1 MLIWALE
8 TALCLL
14 FSPAALSCP
23 HTPCISSP
31 GFFRYSEIL
40 TLPSS
45 WYRQHRPD
53 RLVCQSINPAY
64 LSPSQKARLA
74 RIRVAKTGS
83 SNAYLHSKRNGL
95 LNEALELTVSADKM
109 PPSVSLG
116 SSLLP
121 PVPGLPP
128 PATRITGPAAQQPP
142 RRAVPALLH
151 VLSPTAGLE
160 QGKKYFL
167 GLLLELGKD
176 LAFQQRPRSQLVQT
190 SV

>member
-1 MLIWALE
+1 MVTWALE

-14 FSPAALSCP
+14 FSLAALSCP

-53 RLVCQSINPAY
+53 RLVCQSVNPAY

-95 LNEALELTVSADKM
+95 LNEALELTVSADKT

-128 PATRITGPAAQQPP
+128 HCHPHHWPCSTAASPEGCTCTTACAESNCRTG
-142 RRAVPALLH
+142 
-151 VLSPTAGLE
+151 AGEKILPW
-160 QGKKYFL
+160 
-167 GLLLELGKD
+167 
-176 LAFQQRPRSQLVQT
+176 APS
-190 SV
+190 

>member
-1 MLIWALE
+1 MLICALE

-31 GFFRYSEIL
+31 GFFMYSEIL
-40 TLPSS
+40 KLPLS
-45 WYRQHRPD
+45 WYRQDRPD

-95 LNEALELTVSADKM
+95 LNEALELTVSADKT

-121 PVPGLPP
+121 PIPGLPP
-128 PATRITGPAAQQPP
+128 LPSPLPPASL
-142 RRAVPALLH
+142 ALQHSSLPGGLYLH
-151 VLSPTAGLE
+151 HCVC
-160 QGKKYFL
+160 
-167 GLLLELGKD
+167 
-176 LAFQQRPRSQLVQT
+176 
-190 SV
+190 